1 MASGATLNLMSLHT
15 AIHDKLAEADAA
27 LERAEQKIEAFL
39 NLDECDLVMGFFGL
53 VGGAAIMFAAVTAV
67 AVILFSLDPVKL
79 P

>member
-1 MASGATLNLMSLHT
+1 MFAMNLFHAMNERF
-15 AIHDKLAEADAA
+15 AEADAA